1 MSVHS
6 YDRNAD
12 TRDIVESLRED
23 GAVIV
28 REQVPAKT
36 ADRVLRELRGDFDRE
51 GDHFENDFNGYKTLR
66 LCGVLARSRG
76 AAELIGHSRVMEVAD
91 AILLPHCLNYQVGS
105 ATAIE
110 IAPGEQEQLL
120 HRDDDIYPVRLPGI
134 ETQVSAM
141 WALNDFTAENGATC
155 VIPKTHGL
163 NDLYSVPKD
172 VVQATMPAGSVLF
185 YMGSTV
191 HGGGANCSSSP
202 RAGLITTYS
211 LGWLRQEENHYLTVP
226 RETIMSYPEHIQ
238 RLMGYQAHG
247 TSLGTYPDDP
257 DGHWRNA

>member
-1 MSVHS
+1 MSLRS
-6 YDRNAD
+6 YDQTTD
-12 TRDIVESLRED
+12 TCDIVAAMRQD

-28 REQVPAKT
+28 REQIPRKT

-51 GDHFENDFNGYKTLR
+51 GTFFENDFNGYKTLR
-66 LCGVLARSRG
+66 LSGVLERSRG
-76 AAELIGHSRVMEVAD
+76 SAELIGHPRVLEVAD
-91 AILLPHCLNYQVGS
+91 AILLPHCLNYQIGS
-105 ATAIE
+105 ATGIE
-110 IAPGEQEQLL
+110 IAPGEKAQEL
-120 HRDDDIYPVRLPGI
+120 HRDDDIYPVRLPGM

-155 VIPKTHGL
+155 VIPRSHSLNALCAESSKTI
-163 NDLYSVPKD
+163 
-172 VVQATMPAGSVLF
+172 QATMPAGSVLF

-191 HGGGANCSSSP
+191 HGGGANQSSLP
-202 RAGLITTYS
+202 RAGLINTYS

-226 RETIMSYPEHIQ
+226 RETMMSYPEQIQ

-247 TSLGTYPDDP
+247 PGLGTYPGDP